1 MSEDDEGLTYAE
13 AGVDIGASE
22 AATEALIE
30 AVGEAAPGD
39 YAGHLEVDGLRIGLT
54 TDGVGTKLLVAEALD
69 RYDTIGIDCVAM
81 NVNDL
86 VAEGLRPVGFV
97 DYLALEAPDEA
108 LTEAI
113 GVGLAE
119 GARRAGVALL
129 GGETAVMPE
138 VIDTLDLAGAAVGVA
153 QAHEHRPGTAAVGDV
168 IVGLPSSGIHS
179 NGLTLARRAIEESY
193 AYDDA
198 FPPDPDRT
206 VGEELL
212 EPTRIYTG
220 ATHAIRRFDVSA
232 CAHVTGGGFTNLQRM
247 GANRYVIDDPLPVPE
262 VFHVVAEAGGVPEA
276 ELYRT
281 FNMGM
286 GFALAVDPGDA
297 VEVADALDGQIV
309 GSVES
314 GEGVVVG
321 ELEVPAHG
329 D

>member
-1 MSEDDEGLTYAE
+1 MTEDEEGLTYAE

-30 AVGEAAPGD
+30 AVGAGVVGD
-39 YAGHLEVDGLRIGLT
+39 YAGHLEVDGLRVGLT
-54 TDGVGTKLLVAEALD
+54 TDGVGTKLLVAEALG
-69 RYDTIGIDCVAM
+69 RHDTIGIDCVAM

-97 DYLALEAPDEA
+97 DYLALAAPDEG

-153 QAHEHRPGTAAVGDV
+153 PSHEHRPGTASVGDV
-168 IVGLPSSGIHS
+168 LVGIPASGIHS
-179 NGLTLARRAIEESY
+179 NGLTLARRAIEGSY
-193 AYDDA
+193 AYDEP

-206 VGEELL
+206 IGEELL
-212 EPTRIYTG
+212 EPTRIYTPVV
-220 ATHAIRRFDVSA
+220 HAIRRFDVSA
-232 CAHVTGGGFTNLQRM
+232 CAHVTGGGFTNLARM
-247 GANRYVIDDPLPVPE
+247 GANRYVIDDPLPIPE
-262 VFHVVAEAGGVPEA
+262 IFRFVADCGNVAEV

-286 GFALAVDPGDA
+286 GFALAVAPGDA
-297 VEVADALDGQIV
+297 AEVAEALDGQIV
-309 GSVES
+309 GAVEA
-314 GEGVVVG
+314 GEGIVV
-321 ELEVPAHG
+321 EDLEIPDHSG
-329 D
+329 